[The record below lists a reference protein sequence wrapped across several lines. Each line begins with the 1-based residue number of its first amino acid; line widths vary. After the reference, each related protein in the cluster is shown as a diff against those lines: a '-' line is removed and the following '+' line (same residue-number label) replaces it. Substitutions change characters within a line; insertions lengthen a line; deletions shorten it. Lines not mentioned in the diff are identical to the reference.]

1 MCQMS
6 ENSHLNNTANNKS
19 QAFPSWIRSLFF
31 VLQICFVLILL
42 IVWFL
47 SEEIRESKSLWVLFF
62 CSFPTEFLVAVVP
75 HEPILL
81 FFGKFYTPLTVALVA
96 GSSTLITEAL
106 NYSVFKYVT
115 DLKFFKN
122 IHQKKTVSKIVDL
135 FNRAPF
141 VALWIAAFTPIPFYP
156 FRFLVVLARYPLV
169 KYILALSLSRIPRF
183 FILALVGRALQI
195 PNCLLIALFIVLIA
209 SMNFPLVK
217 KYIQNRREQRKI
229 GL

>member
-1 MCQMS
+1 MS
-6 ENSHLNNTANNKS
+6 DNNHLNNTVTNKS
-19 QAFPSWIRSLFF
+19 QMSPSWTRSLFF
-31 VLQICFVLILL
+31 ILQICLVLILL
-42 IVWFL
+42 LIWFL
-47 SEEIRESKSLWVLFF
+47 SEDIRESKNLWVLFF
-62 CSFPTEFLVAVVP
+62 CSFPTEFLIALVP

-81 FFGKFYTPLTVALVA
+81 YFGKFYTPLTVALVA

-122 IHQKKTVSKIVDL
+122 IQQRKTVSKIVGL

-195 PNCLLIALFIVLIA
+195 PNYLLIALFIVLIA
-209 SMNFPLVK
+209 SMNLPLLR
-217 KYIQNRREQRKI
+217 KYLQNRREQRKKA
-229 GL
+229 L

>member
-1 MCQMS
+1 MS
-6 ENSHLNNTANNKS
+6 DNNHLSNTVTNKS
-19 QAFPSWIRSLFF
+19 QTSPSWIRSLFF
-31 VLQICFVLILL
+31 ILQICLVLVLL
-42 IVWFL
+42 IIWFL
-47 SEEIRESKSLWVLFF
+47 SEDIRESKNLWVLFF
-62 CSFPTEFLVAVVP
+62 CSFPTEFLIAVVP

-81 FFGKFYTPLTVALVA
+81 YFGKFYTPLTVALVA
-96 GSSTLITEAL
+96 GSSTLMTEAL

-122 IHQKKTVSKIVDL
+122 IHQKKTVSKIVGL

-169 KYILALSLSRIPRF
+169 KYILVLSLSRIPRF

-195 PNCLLIALFIVLIA
+195 PNFLLILLFIVLIA
-209 SMNFPLVK
+209 SMNFPLLK
-217 KYIQNRREQRKI
+217 RYIQNRREKRKKA
-229 GL
+229 L